1 MGTIAFISLSL
12 IGYGLGAVL
21 CLMAAPNLDD
31 HDVIWWPLTLIKFL
45 WRSFYRAL
53 TTGWRP

>member
-1 MGTIAFISLSL
+1 MATTAFISLAL
-12 IGYGLGAVL
+12 IGYGLGGIL
-21 CLMAAPNLDD
+21 CLMAAPDLDD